1 MYVTGETPSDLFC
14 LNWKFVNL
22 QVFRLRKSVACYS
35 VSFLCSLSFIFF
47 LKFCVDYSTQGI
59 FQGNPHFDHLKTD
72 PVPDLLFPST
82 TAGLGPC
89 SLKAS

>member
-47 LKFCVDYSTQGI
+47 LKFCVDYSHTR
-59 FQGNPHFDHLKTD
+59 D
-72 PVPDLLFPST
+72 FPGKST
-82 TAGLGPC
+82 F
-89 SLKAS
+89 